1 MPADPNDVE
10 ADWAELEDAVGRGDW
25 AAALRLVLEFE
36 QEWKTVQG
44 FIEIF
49 AGPGGETWGRL
60 MNRGMAGLLDAVA
73 ARPVDPVAVDG
84 AMSRFRM
91 LMPWGSKPAAMTAT
105 TATATATGEI
115 MKAPEHAPT
124 GTVSCGPLRRY
135 PDGSWFHGSK
145 FLGRDDD
152 PQRAV
157 YELEDLVG
165 WVATRLAEA
174 LDQACSE
181 LRKGRLENEMREA
194 LLVLRRY

>member
-10 ADWAELEDAVGRGDW
+10 AEWAELEDAVGRGDW

-105 TATATATGEI
+105 TATA
-115 MKAPEHAPT
+115 
-124 GTVSCGPLRRY
+124 
-135 PDGSWFHGSK
+135 
-145 FLGRDDD
+145 
-152 PQRAV
+152 
-157 YELEDLVG
+157 
-165 WVATRLAEA
+165 ATRNHEGSRARPEG
-174 LDQACSE
+174 DGE
-181 LRKGRLENEMREA
+181 LWPPSKVSGRL
-194 LLVLRRY
+194 LVSRVEVSRPGRRPAAGCV